1 MSGFSNAPR
10 LVAGGLVTVD
20 PKTAQ
25 IQRVIALQYN
35 PETITRSMQ
44 VQGAGA
50 EGGDRLD
57 ALRLKGTPIETIKVE
72 AELDAVDQLE
82 RPAENAEAVELG
94 LHPILAAIE
103 TLVYPSADRLQDN
116 MDLAAFGTIEIT
128 SVEAPMTLFVWSAQ
142 RVVPV
147 RILDLAIVEELFDV
161 NLNPIRARVS
171 LNLRVLNANDL
182 AIGHRGAGIFFAHHR
197 QKERIA
203 KSVVGELSQ
212 LGIGSIP

>member
-57 ALRLKGTPIETIKVE
+57 ALRLKGAPIETIKVE